1 MATIYLIRHGQAS
14 FGKADY
20 DQLSEVGF
28 EQSKILGRHWQHH
41 KSPDQIY
48 CGDLLRHGQ
57 TLEHFLLGNQQTQAP
72 TIMHRGFNEFDH
84 VDILGQYDDSWLDFA
99 KNSESLAC
107 EKTSNREIQHQF
119 SLAIDQWVAN
129 DGTYK
134 VTWPQFK
141 ARCVGALHEV
151 ISQSRRAKELHSL
164 PTQDIAIFT
173 SGGPIAVIIGHVLG
187 LNDQQILR
195 INQQIRNTS
204 VSKLL
209 FSENDLGVDYIN
221 NYSHLTLAGPRWTT
235 FR

>member
-28 EQSKILGRHWQHH
+28 EQAKILGRHWQHK

-57 TLEHFLLGNQQTQAP
+57 TLEHFLLGNQQTDAP
-72 TIMHRGFNEFDH
+72 VVMHRGFNEFDH
-84 VDILGQYDDSWLDFA
+84 VDLLSQFDPSWTDFA
-99 KNSESLAC
+99 TKSESLAR
-107 EKTSNREIQHQF
+107 EGASNSDFQQQF
-119 SLAIDQWVAN
+119 AQAINQWIAGN
-129 DGTYK
+129 GDYK

-141 ARCVGALHEV
+141 QRCVDALSEV
-151 ISQSRRAKELHSL
+151 IAQSRRAKKQHSL
-164 PTQDIAIFT
+164 PSQDIAIFT
-173 SGGPIAVIIGHVLG
+173 SGGPIAVMIGHVLG

-195 INQQIRNTS
+195 LNQQIRNTS
-204 VSKLL
+204 VTKLL
-209 FSENDLGVDYIN
+209 FSENDLSVDYLN